1 MTKDADVV
9 RPDAIDPLGGGKGGS
24 IFLTRQRL
32 LMASRYSVK
41 DAVAGLMASV
51 VLIANII
58 SFAALMFPGSM
69 NPGISMAIWAMLIGS
84 SIGGVW
90 IALTTSLPPLATG
103 IDSPTGA
110 VLVLLSLAAGS
121 GVLAAGG
128 SPQAAVEN
136 VMLIFTAATFLTG
149 ALLFGLGTCRWGS
162 YFRFVPNFVNGGFVG
177 ATGVLL
183 LAGGVRMTTGQVLTL
198 GSLGTAWPMIAN
210 AKLAVAVATL
220 LVLLAVRRWSRFSM
234 ALPVALLLMW
244 LTGTTV
250 LRTLGLSGLEHG
262 WYLPSLGSLTTWS
275 PWAAVSSTHL
285 TWSTIVG
292 LVPELVAV
300 TIVAL
305 ISMVTKVSIIEVSRR
320 ESGSLDREFRA
331 HGIANLLAAPCG
343 GLVCCLQT
351 ATSRLLEHAGG
362 ATRMSGVVSALI
374 LGAVAIADFDLPA
387 LVPIPIIAGLVLYLG
402 CTFIADALGTP
413 LAQRAWLELLLVL
426 FMMLVCIAYG
436 YLVGVVIGLLCACV
450 LFAINYARLGA
461 VRRHLTRAMFTSN
474 VDRSEE
480 ASQHLRQNGD
490 AIHLYWLSG
499 YVFFGSS
506 ERVFERVCD
515 DIEAQ
520 APRRVDYVILDFSMV
535 KGFDSSAV
543 ASFAKLRNHCNKH
556 GITLVYSALSPANRR
571 ALEFGGKFG
580 GKGQHQT
587 LADVNDAL
595 AWCEDQLLA
604 EAKLDAE
611 TEIAGFETWVQ
622 QELGPHVSAAEF
634 VAYLERKDAVAPQ
647 ILYRQGEPA
656 DTIDLVAAGSL
667 AVDVMK
673 PDGESLRVRR
683 MNTHTVL
690 GEMGFYRRIAR
701 SATVSTTGPAT
712 IFTLSRE
719 NFERMR
725 RERPDLAAAFDNF
738 IVRVLAERVDATNR
752 AIVALS
758 G

>member
-1 MTKDADVV
+1 MSKDAEVV
-9 RPDAIDPLGGGKGGS
+9 RPDDGSPSGSGTGGA
-24 IFLTRQRL
+24 LPTRHRL
-32 LMASRYSVK
+32 LRAGHHGIK
-41 DAVAGLMASV
+41 DTVAGLLASV
-51 VLIANII
+51 VLIANIV
-58 SFAALMFPGSM
+58 SFAALMFPGNMS
-69 NPGISMAIWAMLIGS
+69 PGISTAIWAMLIGS

-121 GVLAAGG
+121 NVMAAGG
-128 SPQAAVEN
+128 SPQAAVET

-149 ALLFGLGTCRWGS
+149 ALLFGLGACRWGS
-162 YFRFVPNFVNGGFVG
+162 YFRFVPSFVNGGFLG

-183 LAGGVRMTTGQVLTL
+183 IAGGVRMTTGQTLTL
-198 GSLGTAWPMIAN
+198 SSLGPSWPMMAN
-210 AKLAVAVATL
+210 PKLAAAVAAL
-220 LVLLAVRRWSRFSM
+220 LVLLAVRRWSKFSM
-234 ALPVALLLMW
+234 ALPVALLVMW
-244 LTGTTV
+244 LTGAMV
-250 LRTLGLSGLEHG
+250 LRTLGLTGLEHG

-275 PWAAVSSTHL
+275 PWTVAGSTQL
-285 TWSTIVG
+285 TWPTIIG
-292 LVPELVAV
+292 LVPELLTVS
-300 TIVAL
+300 IVAL
-305 ISMVTKVSIIEVSRR
+305 ISMVTKLSIIEVSRR
-320 ESGSLDREFRA
+320 ESGDLDREFRG
-331 HGIANLLAAPCG
+331 HGIANLVAAPCG
-343 GLVCCLQT
+343 GLICCFQA
-351 ATSRLLEHAGG
+351 ATSRLLEHAGA
-362 ATRMSGVVSALI
+362 ATRMSGVVAAVT
-374 LGAVAIADFDLPA
+374 LGAIAIADFDLPA

-402 CTFIADALGTP
+402 YTFIVDALGTP
-413 LAQRAWLELLLVL
+413 LARRVWLELLLVL
-426 FMMLVCIAYG
+426 FMTVVCIAYG
-436 YLVGVVIGLLCACV
+436 YLVGVVVGLLCACV

-461 VRRHLTRAMFTSN
+461 VRRHLTRAMFSSN

-480 ASQHLRQNGD
+480 ASHHLRQSGD

-506 ERVFERVCD
+506 ERVFERICEE
-515 DIEAQ
+515 IESQ
-520 APRRVDYVILDFSMV
+520 KPRRVDYVILDFSMV

-556 GITLVYSALSPANRR
+556 GITLVYSALSPANRK

-587 LADVNDAL
+587 LADVNHAL

-604 EAKLDAE
+604 EAKLDSG
-611 TEIAGFETWVQ
+611 TEVAGFETWVQ
-622 QELGPHVSAAEF
+622 QQLGPHVSAAEF
-634 VAYLERKDAVAPQ
+634 VVYLERKHTDGPQ

-667 AVDVMK
+667 AVDVTK

-725 RERPDLAAAFDNF
+725 RERPDLASAFDSF
-738 IVRVLAERVDATNR
+738 IVRVLAERVDDTNR

-758 G
+758 A